1 MSTAWRCK
9 EYCSANRR
17 SWLRRWPMSSNRED
31 RSSGESVSS
40 TVRTL
45 PLGGPSERRR
55 SMRSSPFSTR
65 LTVTSSLLWCSSCS
79 FMASALFDHA
89 AHGLKQSGE
98 ATKFGVEF
106 AADVFRE
113 LSVASEA
120 GGIDFLQMSPICR
133 KQCCDRPAPRLRRWV
148 ERYLGDEV
156 PDFAAELL
164 HQLAQPGLLLCCS
177 AVRSSSTRL
186 RTPGFLSSHSRMASH
201 IFSTSRRSTDTT
213 RRWFSPRRSLSLV
226 FGISAL
232 FHDQHGARREL
243 CEVLRSAA
251 PDPAEDL

>member
-45 PLGGPSERRR
+45 PPGGPSERRR

-65 LTVTSSLLWCSSCS
+65 LTVTSSLLRCSSCS

-98 ATKFGVEF
+98 ATKFGVEL
-106 AADVFRE
+106 APDLVRE
-113 LSVASEA
+113 APVASEV
-120 GGIDFLQMSPICR
+120 GGIHFLQIDPVRR
-133 KQCCDRPAPRLRRWV
+133 KQRGDRPPPRLHRRVQRHLAV
-148 ERYLGDEV
+148 EA

-164 HQLAQPGLLLCCS
+164 HQLAQPGLLLS
-177 AVRSSSTRL
+177 RHVVLDSGRTSSQTLAR
-186 RTPGFLSSHSRMASH
+186 
-201 IFSTSRRSTDTT
+201 
-213 RRWFSPRRSLSLV
+213 PRPP
-226 FGISAL
+226 
-232 FHDQHGARREL
+232 
-243 CEVLRSAA
+243 A
-251 PDPAEDL
+251 P

>member
-45 PLGGPSERRR
+45 PPGGPSERRR

-164 HQLAQPGLLLCCS
+164 HQLAQPGLLLCCE
-177 AVRSSSTRL
+177 
-186 RTPGFLSSHSRMASH
+186 
-201 IFSTSRRSTDTT
+201 I
-213 RRWFSPRRSLSLV
+213 V
-226 FGISAL
+226 F
-232 FHDQHGARREL
+232 
-243 CEVLRSAA
+243 
-251 PDPAEDL
+251 DPAQDSRLFVEPFENGLAHLLDFPEEHGHNPAVVFAQTQLVAGVRHLGAISRPARCTERAL